1 MKTSSTMIRQKIRV
15 RGWKVWVY
23 YAVHE
28 YYAEEIMENLRYIGI
43 SEREAQRAT
52 NNLCSGKK
60 NTGLTY
66 ANKHMAVMVIGL
78 ASSAAQ
84 YANSIS
90 HETHHLGVFIAK
102 HEGIRLDSE
111 EVCYISGEIAEK
123 LHPVAKVLTS
133 ECGCY
138 DELFN

>member
-1 MKTSSTMIRQKIRV
+1 MIRQKIHV

-43 SEREAQRAT
+43 SEREALRAFR
-52 NNLCSGKK
+52 NLSSGKV

-66 ANKHMAVMVIGL
+66 ANKHMAVVVIGM
-78 ASSAAQ
+78 ASSASE

-90 HETHHLGVFIAK
+90 HETHHLSVFIAK
-102 HEGIRLDSE
+102 HEGIALDSE
-111 EVCYISGEIAEK
+111 EVCYIAGEIAEK
-123 LHPVAKVLTS
+123 MHPVAKLLTS

-138 DELFN
+138 DELLNE